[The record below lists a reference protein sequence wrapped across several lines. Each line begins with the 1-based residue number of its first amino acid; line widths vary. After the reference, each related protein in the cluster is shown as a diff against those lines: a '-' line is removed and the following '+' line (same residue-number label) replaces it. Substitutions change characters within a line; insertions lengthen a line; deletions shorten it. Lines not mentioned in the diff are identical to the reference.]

1 MYTLQQ
7 LNAVS
12 QGALNGQSINKLGT
26 AASNLP
32 RRDLKQL
39 GNDLDQLVKTPKI
52 KVDSGNRVSVR
63 DRAIRKIMPKA
74 MHLVGSRKNKAMML
88 ERLLDMIEK
97 AGKMGKDKAE
107 NLIAQLWVVYAHIEA
122 NHIDDDHWI
131 VTDIPQGRTMQRL
144 TDIYYIK
151 NGKAYRY
158 DDTRELV
165 SQVASKVWSG
175 EECNSTKGNHF
186 YKVKGASGDSLGD
199 YWKLPEGMTLPKGT
213 K

>member
-97 AGKMGKDKAE
+97 AGK
-107 NLIAQLWVVYAHIEA
+107 
-122 NHIDDDHWI
+122 
-131 VTDIPQGRTMQRL
+131 
-144 TDIYYIK
+144 
-151 NGKAYRY
+151 NGKR
-158 DDTRELV
+158 
-165 SQVASKVWSG
+165 
-175 EECNSTKGNHF
+175 
-186 YKVKGASGDSLGD
+186 
-199 YWKLPEGMTLPKGT
+199 
-213 K
+213 